1 MACKL
6 GGTKLALTGEDN
18 AAQSLLISQQQEW
31 RPSRNQPRFRNQSQ
45 ALLSRHNQPK
55 ADRTSRFLKTR
66 RNYRSRK
73 RSRRTSRKCER
84 RQQSRT
90 NYPTA
95 VAQKL
100 HGELTCTER
109 IIFRLCLK
117 FQI

>member
-1 MACKL
+1 MTRKL
-6 GGTKLALTGEDN
+6 GGTKLAVRGEEI
-18 AAQSLLISQQQEW
+18 AAQSLLIS
-31 RPSRNQPRFRNQSQ
+31 SRNQPRFRNQSQ